1 MLDKIPAIFKNKY
14 ALSIMIFLVWLSF
27 FDANNLV
34 ERYKM
39 LRKIGRLN
47 SDIQYFN
54 ERIKYNRD
62 KLREL
67 NTDNNTLEK
76 FAREQYLMKK
86 DNEDIFLI
94 EEPSRTYKPL
104 K

>member
-1 MLDKIPAIFKNKY
+1 MLDKIFAIFKNKY